1 MSTVDKFS
9 VHETGGAQL
18 KLWDSGNAFEQA
30 AMDQLGRTARLPII
44 HGHVA
49 GMPDVHFGLGATI
62 GSVIPTLG
70 AIVPAAVGVDI
81 GCGMVAQRTSLT
93 ADDMPSDLKPL
104 YERICRAVP
113 HGRTANGGEN
123 DRGNWSR
130 SGIPA
135 SIRTAWDT
143 KLDKRFESIL
153 AKYPKIGSH
162 NAMTHLGSLGGG
174 NHFVEVCLDEEDRVW
189 VMLHSGSRGVGNR
202 IGQLFIRE
210 AKEDMARSH
219 QQTHLEDGDLSF
231 LTENTKLFD
240 DYIEAMLW
248 AQDFAYTSRELMLA
262 RVLQAMRDVL
272 PVSFQTDK
280 SAVNCHHNYACKE
293 HHFGEDVWVTRKG
306 AVNAERGKLGIIP
319 GSMGTGSYIVEGLG
333 NTNSFNSCSH
343 GAGRR
348 MSRTRAKREISMDQ
362 HAQAMQGIVGRTDKD
377 VIDESPAAYKSIE
390 TVMQAQTDLVKPK
403 HKLRQII
410 NVKG

>member
-1 MSTVDKFS
+1 MSTENKFS

-18 KLWDSGNAFEQA
+18 KLWDSAAPFEQQ

-49 GMPDVHFGLGATI
+49 GMPDVHYGLGATI

-93 ADDMPSDLKPL
+93 GDDLPSDLSKL
-104 YERICRAVP
+104 YEAVVRAVP
-113 HGRTANGGEN
+113 HGRTNHGGEG
-123 DRGNWSR
+123 DRGSWSR
-130 SGIPA
+130 SGLPA
-135 SIRTAWDT
+135 SVKTAWNS
-143 KLDKRFESIL
+143 KLDARFEAIL
-153 AKYPKIGSH
+153 AKYPKIGQH
-162 NAMTHLGSLGGG
+162 NARTHLCSLGGG
-174 NHFVEVCLDEEDRVW
+174 NHFIELCLDEDNRVW

-202 IGQLFIRE
+202 IGQMFIRL

-219 QQTHLEDGDLSF
+219 QQTHLEDSDLAF
-231 LTENTKLFD
+231 LTENTQLFD

-248 AQDFAYTSRELMLA
+248 AQDFALLSRSLMLE
-262 RVLQAMRDVL
+262 RVLAAMRTAL
-272 PVSFQTDK
+272 PMSFTLDK
-280 SAVNCHHNYACKE
+280 QAINSHHNYANRE

-306 AVNAERGKLGIIP
+306 AVNAERGRLGIIP
-319 GSMGTGSYIVEGLG
+319 GSMATDSFIVEGLG
-333 NTNSFNSCSH
+333 NAESFQSCSH

-348 MSRTRAKREISMDQ
+348 MSRTRAKKEISLEQ
-362 HAQAMQGIVGRTDKD
+362 HATAMHGVMGRLDAD
-377 VIDESPAAYKSIE
+377 VVDESPAAYKPIDS
-390 TVMQAQTDLVKPK
+390 VMAAQTDLVRPLHRLK
-403 HKLRQII
+403 QFI